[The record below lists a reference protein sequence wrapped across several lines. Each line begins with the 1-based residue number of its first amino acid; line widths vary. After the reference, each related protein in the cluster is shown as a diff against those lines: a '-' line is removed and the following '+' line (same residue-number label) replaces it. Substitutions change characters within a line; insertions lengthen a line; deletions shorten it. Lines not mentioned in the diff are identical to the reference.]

1 MAQAAI
7 SAMVVKKQGRPF
19 YSPVKT
25 QDLLDLAELMDV
37 GKLRPVIDKTYPL
50 SETAA
55 AMAYVAT
62 GHASGKTVIKI

>member
-1 MAQAAI
+1 
-7 SAMVVKKQGRPF
+7 
-19 YSPVKT
+19 
-25 QDLLDLAELMDV
+25 MDV

-62 GHASGKTVIKI
+62 GHASGKTVIKT